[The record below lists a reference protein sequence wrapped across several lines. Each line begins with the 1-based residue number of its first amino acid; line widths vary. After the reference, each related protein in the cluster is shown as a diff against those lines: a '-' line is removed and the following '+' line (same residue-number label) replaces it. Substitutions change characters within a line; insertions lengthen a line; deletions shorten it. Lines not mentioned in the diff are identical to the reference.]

1 MSAMSNLAMSLEES
15 LGAGL
20 TAFETINAVSL
31 ELGIDIPLSMVQEFI
46 RNLKNDYI
54 KS

>member
-1 MSAMSNLAMSLEES
+1 MSNLAISIEES

-20 TAFETINAVSL
+20 TVLETKNAVSL
-31 ELGIDIPLSMVQEFI
+31 ELGIDIPLSMVHEFI

-54 KS
+54 ES